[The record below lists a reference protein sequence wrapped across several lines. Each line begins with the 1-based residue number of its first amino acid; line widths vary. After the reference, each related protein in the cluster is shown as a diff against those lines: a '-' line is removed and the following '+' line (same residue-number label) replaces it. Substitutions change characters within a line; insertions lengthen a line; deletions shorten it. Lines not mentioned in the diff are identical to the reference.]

1 MTIEERLKYLILAH
15 YKSLNAFASAA
26 GVPYTTIVSIL
37 ERGLLNARIG
47 TIIKICK
54 CLGISADSLGDGEI
68 VARDT
73 SGLNL
78 NTHEVESIRKYR
90 ALDERGKRA
99 VDETLEREYGYTKPF
114 EQDSSNAIG
123 AG

>member
-1 MTIEERLKYLILAH
+1 MLVEDELKAFIKSE
-15 YKSLNAFASAA
+15 YKSMLAFSKAVGIPYPTLDSMFKRGIMNAGAQNVLKMCAF
-26 GVPYTTIVSIL
+26 
-37 ERGLLNARIG
+37 
-47 TIIKICK
+47 
-54 CLGISADSLGDGEI
+54 LGISADSLGDGEI

-73 SGLNL
+73 SGLKL
-78 NTHEVESIRKYR
+78 STHEVELIQKYR